1 MKVGDLVRIK
11 RSSIGCPRDT
21 VGLIV
26 NIEPDVEHCVGV
38 SVSNSIYKV
47 QTFQVK
53 PRLRRFSE
61 HYLEVINESR

>member
-26 NIEPDVEHCVGV
+26 ETSRDRHPGT
-38 SVSNSIYKV
+38 NSIYKV
-47 QTFQVK
+47 QTFQA
-53 PRLRRFSE
+53 RMRYRWFTE
-61 HYLEVINESR
+61 DYLEVVSAER

>member
-47 QTFQVK
+47 QTFQA
-53 PRLRRFSE
+53 RMRYRWFSE
-61 HYLEVINESR
+61 DYLEVASAER